1 MESTHEGETLYVSAF
16 LWTNTNKNPE
26 QHTWLRNEIPGSYE
40 FLKLR
45 IGAAAN
51 AVRVGPAAAAMCC
64 GCHAPTKP
72 FLTPGA
78 RKVNSGMKTMQSMHW
93 C

>member
-1 MESTHEGETLYVSAF
+1 MRARPCTFRHFYGLTQAKIQS
-16 LWTNTNKNPE
+16 NT
-26 QHTWLRNEIPGSYE
+26 RGYEIRYPGSYK
-40 FLKLR
+40 FLMLR
-45 IGAAAN
+45 NGAAAN

>member
-1 MESTHEGETLYVSAF
+1 MRARPCTFRHFYGLTQ
-16 LWTNTNKNPE
+16 TNIQSNTRGYE
-26 QHTWLRNEIPGSYE
+26 MRYPGSYE

-64 GCHAPTKP
+64 GCHAPAKP

-78 RKVNSGMKTMQSMHW
+78 RKVNSDMTTMQSMHW
-93 C
+93 